1 MMLSSRLGWLVP
13 VALTVVGFG
22 SNVQSA
28 AAQTTYNFDVKYNT
42 LLQFVPRPD
51 LGQDIIRATITGE
64 SADANFGLTNFE
76 SNTYGKLVEAT
87 ATTQKFKFNADP
99 AVFGL
104 KDLPILGDRYFGGS
118 NELFGKADD
127 MATINFANNTVMG
140 GGTINIIGGK
150 GIFENASG
158 AITFTQQDRL
168 DPTAP
173 PGTPVKGEAVL
184 KFSLQT
190 PQKVPEPTA
199 TTTLVG
205 MGVIGAGL
213 LVRRRRYKTTLGAA
227 QPPSRPVR
235 S

>member
-1 MMLSSRLGWLVP
+1 MLTSRLAWLIP
-13 VALTVVGFG
+13 VALTVVGLG
-22 SNVQSA
+22 SNVQRA
-28 AAQTTYNFDVKYNT
+28 AAQTNSDFDVKYNT
-42 LLQFVPRPD
+42 LFTLVPRND
-51 LGQDIIRATITGE
+51 LGQDIFRATITGE
-64 SADANFGLTNFE
+64 SADAAFGLTNFE

-87 ATTQKFKFNADP
+87 ATTQKFQFDANP

-118 NELFGKADD
+118 NELFGRASDS
-127 MATINFANNTVMG
+127 ATVNFQAGTIAG
-140 GGTINIIGGK
+140 GGTISIIGGT

-158 AITFTQQDRL
+158 VITFTQEDRL

-184 KFSLQT
+184 KFSLQNS
-190 PQKVPEPTA
+190 QKVPEPTA

-213 LVRRRRYKTTLGAA
+213 LMRQRR
-227 QPPSRPVR
+227 VR